1 MTVEMNDPSIYT
13 IDQISAL
20 MYVRH
25 ISLRQMSKMLGIDS
39 SRLHSMFKYK
49 DEKHNRLL
57 RIACTWVLNKLAPV
71 GYDYMAKDIQ
81 TIKEVLYEEA

>member
-1 MTVEMNDPSIYT
+1 MDATTLNKIDNYIYT
-13 IDQISAL
+13 IDQISAM

-25 ISLRQMSKMLGIDS
+25 ISLRQMSRVLGVES

-57 RIACTWVLNKLAPV
+57 KIACTYVLNEMVLN
-71 GYDYMAKDIQ
+71 
-81 TIKEVLYEEA
+81 EVRV